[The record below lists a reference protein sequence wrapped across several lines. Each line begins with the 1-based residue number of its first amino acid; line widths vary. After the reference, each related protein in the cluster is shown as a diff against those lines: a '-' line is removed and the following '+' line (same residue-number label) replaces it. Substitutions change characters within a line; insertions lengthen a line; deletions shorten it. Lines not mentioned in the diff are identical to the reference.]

1 MASERQSPPQ
11 EALSTGA
18 LYTRLLDTGATGM
31 STQDKRLRI
40 GTHYEYPFGGMAT
53 RVEWLPQGPDD

>member
-1 MASERQSPPQ
+1 
-11 EALSTGA
+11 
-18 LYTRLLDTGATGM
+18 M